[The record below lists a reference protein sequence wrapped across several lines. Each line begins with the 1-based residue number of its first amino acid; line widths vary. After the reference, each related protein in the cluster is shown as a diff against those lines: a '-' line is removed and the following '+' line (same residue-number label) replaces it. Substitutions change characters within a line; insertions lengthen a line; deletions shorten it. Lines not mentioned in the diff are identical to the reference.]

1 MYHKDMFIE
10 YIMRTSAESD
20 RVDRDFKRSMGNP
33 SSLYTWKNP
42 ATERVFQLLIGE
54 MPCIHSVKKSSSHS
68 NTASESSL
76 SKTLGVSYRNALQF
90 VHSVWGDDSS
100 PALTPHSPLWRQ
112 GQRQECPETLKTG
125 PGSGGLPFVTNP
137 LDSLHKFKS
146 TTRWPTTQPPSLAW
160 SPSPL
165 SFQPLWSTF
174 SPSLPTYLSW
184 RKQRLLKTERQTETT
199 LMGQIMNTQDLL
211 VLIISFGTAC
221 FALNIYKLNQE
232 PQQ

>member
-90 VHSVWGDDSS
+90 VPSVWGDDSS
-100 PALTPHSPLWRQ
+100 PALTPHQHWLLTSIDSSSALTPHSPLWRQ
-112 GQRQECPETLKTG
+112 GQRQECSETLKTG

-137 LDSLHKFKS
+137 LD
-146 TTRWPTTQPPSLAW
+146 
-160 SPSPL
+160 
-165 SFQPLWSTF
+165 
-174 SPSLPTYLSW
+174 
-184 RKQRLLKTERQTETT
+184 
-199 LMGQIMNTQDLL
+199 
-211 VLIISFGTAC
+211 
-221 FALNIYKLNQE
+221 
-232 PQQ
+232 